1 MTRKTLNLMGCLVL
15 LTASAAFAED
25 EGELVEKV
33 AVRNRIFSVEGRWEV
48 GGNVGFSLLP
58 RLTDHY
64 NLNLSG
70 AYNIKDWFALELRA
84 GYAISRHTSLADQI
98 QTDFFANSSI
108 SKANDA
114 ADLWEM
120 TVNAVIGARF
130 QPIYGKINL
139 MADLPVHFQLYAW
152 VGGGVGLLK
161 RESLVMCASKASARE
176 CREFVTSVDPADS
189 GSGTL
194 RASPLVSLA
203 LGFRFFVV
211 AGHAIKLEAR
221 SWSWLDQYYVDID
234 RTAASDGNPAA
245 GGKLSPNAG
254 ITNLVQIDLGYSFTF

>member
-25 EGELVEKV
+25 EGDELVEKV
-33 AVRNRIFSVEGRWEV
+33 AVRNRLFSVEGHWEF

-70 AYNIKDWFALELRA
+70 AYNVKDWLGIELRA

-98 QTDFFANSSI
+98 QTDFFANNTI

-120 TVNAVIGARF
+120 TANAIIGLRF

-139 MADLPVHFQLYAW
+139 MAELPVHFQLYGW
-152 VGGGVGLLK
+152 VGGGFALLK
-161 RESLVMCASKASARE
+161 RESLVLCTNKVSARE
-176 CREFVTSVDPADS
+176 CGEFMNEMKP
-189 GSGTL
+189 
-194 RASPLVSLA
+194 SPLVSIA

-211 AGHAIKLEAR
+211 NGHSIKLEAR
-221 SWSWLDQYYVDID
+221 SWSWLDSYYVNVD
-234 RTAASDGNPAA
+234 RATSSPSNPTA
-245 GGKLSPNAG
+245 GGSLSPNAG
-254 ITNLVQIDLGYSFTF
+254 ITNLVQIDLGYAFIF